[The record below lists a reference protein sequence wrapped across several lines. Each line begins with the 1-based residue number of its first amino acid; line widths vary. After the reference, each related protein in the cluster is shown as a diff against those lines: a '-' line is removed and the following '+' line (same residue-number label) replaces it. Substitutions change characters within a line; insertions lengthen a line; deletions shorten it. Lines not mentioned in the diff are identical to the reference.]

1 MDMNFDPFVL
11 PFFLALLVMGLT
23 LMWKYIVWLDQIPV
37 EDRRVMFRNFFTFR
51 IFKAVKESV
60 MECLIHRKIFKINP
74 VLGYMHMSLALGW
87 FLLILMGTIES
98 KFGQHDVFNMPWDP
112 IFFNF
117 FEPNKHGIEYGKF
130 FTFMMDFLLLVVLV
144 AVMFAILKRF
154 WKRLFGMK
162 KTTRLM
168 LADRIALYA
177 LWLIFPARWLAES
190 LNAANHHNGGFL
202 TQTSG
207 NTLALF
213 LPVRQLEY
221 PSWWVYSIVLAIFL
235 VAMPFSRYM
244 HILTEPF
251 IVFFRNLGIKSGKE
265 LKGFVRFEM
274 NACSRC
280 GICIDKCQL
289 SSSAGVS
296 DVQPAYFIQ
305 SVRYNMHFE
314 DKYLNCLL
322 CGRCNTYCPVGIDIT
337 NMRDITRKL
346 TNKTVG
352 FNYDYLPA
360 INTIEIANETHVLY
374 FAGCMSHLTPSIPK
388 AMETIFEEA
397 GISYDFVDKD
407 GSICCGRP
415 LMQAGLT
422 DAANQLRKKNI
433 ELFTSKKSMILVTSC
448 PICFKTFK
456 EDYGLKMHVM
466 HHSQLIKLLIESKRI
481 KPTKSGNR
489 ITFHDPCEL
498 GRGSGVYEAPRYVL
512 AKYGTL
518 TKSDQER
525 KKAVCCGGSISNL
538 KVTHEKRELMAS
550 DAVKVLMESNPDII
564 VTACPLCKK
573 TLAPHSSDNLI
584 DIAEL
589 VAKPIMEAHQ
599 TKLVDTGNCLVST
612 MKSS

>member
-1 MDMNFDPFVL
+1 MEMNFDPFVL

-23 LMWKYIVWLDQIPV
+23 LLWKYFAWLDEIPV
-37 EDRRVMFRNFFTFR
+37 DDRRIMFRNVFTFR
-51 IFKAVKESV
+51 FFKAVKESV

-74 VLGYMHMSLALGW
+74 VLGYMHMSLAFGW

-130 FTFMMDFLLLVVLV
+130 FTFMMDFLLLIVLI
-144 AVMFAILKRF
+144 AVMFAFVKRF
-154 WKRLFGMK
+154 WKSMFGMK
-162 KTTRLM
+162 KTTKL
-168 LADRIALYA
+168 LLFDRIALYA

-190 LNAANHHNGGFL
+190 LNAANHNNGGFL
-202 TQTSG
+202 TQNSG
-207 NTLALF
+207 DFLATF
-213 LPVRQLEY
+213 LPVQQLEY
-221 PSWWVYSIVLAIFL
+221 SSWWAYSVILAVFL
-235 VAMPFSRYM
+235 VSMPFSRYM

-251 IVFFRNLGIKSGKE
+251 IVFFRNLGIKPRQE
-265 LKGFVRFEM
+265 LKGFTRFEI

-289 SSSAGVS
+289 SSSADIS

-322 CGRCNTYCPVGIDIT
+322 CGRCNTYCPVGIDVT
-337 NMRDITRKL
+337 NLRATTRAL
-346 TNKTVG
+346 ANNAVG
-352 FNYDYLPA
+352 FKYDYLPEIETAA
-360 INTIEIANETHVLY
+360 IAAETNVLY

-388 AMETIFEEA
+388 AMVAIFEEA
-397 GISYDFVDKD
+397 GISYDFLDKD

-422 DAANQLRKKNI
+422 QASEQLRNKNI
-433 ELFTSKKSMILVTSC
+433 ELIKSKNSKILVTSC
-448 PICFKTFK
+448 PICYKTFK

-466 HHSQLIKLLIESKRI
+466 HHSQLIKILIESKKI
-481 KPTKSGNR
+481 KPVALGGKISY
-489 ITFHDPCEL
+489 HDPCEL

-512 AKYGTL
+512 SKYGTL
-518 TKSDQER
+518 AKTEHER
-525 KKAVCCGGSISNL
+525 AKAVCCGGSISNL
-538 KVTHEKRELMAS
+538 KVSSDKRELMAA
-550 DAVKVLMESNPDII
+550 DAVKTLSQSNPDLI

-573 TLAPHSSDNLI
+573 TMAPHANGNLL

-589 VAKPIMEAHQ
+589 VAMPIFEAKTENNIVHCS
-599 TKLVDTGNCLVST
+599 VVNC
-612 MKSS
+612 